1 MQVKVIEI
9 MPFWTTVE
17 YEVDGLLQ
25 RRQLPTALCGIKKK
39 GPIDLPPNF
48 VEMGTPYGAVDL
60 VDALGETLPT
70 IRVADLQDALRR
82 KKLWT
87 RQDYEKN
94 SQVVRG
100 VLKRFLGLDIASIMK
115 ATRRS

>member
-17 YEVDGLLQ
+17 YEEDGLLQ

-39 GPIDLPPNF
+39 GPLDLPFNF

-60 VDALGETLPT
+60 VAALGEEIT

-82 KKLWT
+82 RNLWT
-87 RQDYEKN
+87 RQDYEKKP
-94 SQVVRG
+94 QVVRG
-100 VLKRFLGLDIASIMK
+100 VLKRFLRLDIASIMK